1 MPGHRQTPPG
11 SRHGGVSHWPTPH
24 TPNVPNVTQPV
35 IKPERLKMDQF
46 ERIMI
51 GKQIS
56 FELEDKRL
64 KHPPRRVKAK
74 VKASESG
81 MIFCKD
87 LDHPEVVYTLKYDPE
102 FVTLEA

>member
-1 MPGHRQTPPG
+1 
-11 SRHGGVSHWPTPH
+11 
-24 TPNVPNVTQPV
+24 
-35 IKPERLKMDQF
+35 MDQF
-46 ERIMI
+46 EKIMI
-51 GKQIS
+51 GKRIS
-56 FELEDKRL
+56 FELEDKRM

-87 LDHPEVVYTLKYDPE
+87 LEHPEVVYTLKYDPE

>member
-1 MPGHRQTPPG
+1 MY
-11 SRHGGVSHWPTPH
+11 PTGYK
-24 TPNVPNVTQPV
+24 TR
-35 IKPERLKMDQF
+35 KAKKMDQF

-51 GKQIS
+51 GKRIS

-87 LDHPEVVYTLKYDPE
+87 LEHPEVVYTLKYDPE